1 MIIDTQ
7 QHFHNPGAPRGKG
20 PADYKMLSREE
31 GVTGTIQL
39 DEQEF
44 ALNLAAEEPLI
55 VGVVGRIAYT
65 PEFEKE
71 IEKWAANPL
80 FRGNR
85 CTGRELEEMDKDSR
99 FLSCMEILAEKG
111 LVLDLYR
118 ICGGGEAVTK
128 VFFNGPKT
136 LSDYFGNQHSLAC
149 LEKLA
154 ERVPKLCIV
163 IRHIAH
169 YPIGGK
175 PMSKTWKENF
185 GRIAAL
191 PNVYMKVS
199 GLMER
204 FVVTEHEKAPEM
216 LSYYRPTLDIIWELF
231 GEDRLMYGSDWPVCE
246 HAGDFI
252 ANGLHIVKPY
262 FAEKGEEACR
272 KFFWKNSKKAYKW
285 EPRLPSQ
292 K

>member
-7 QHFHNPGAPRGKG
+7 MHFNKPETPRGKG
-20 PADYKMLSREE
+20 PADYKVLTKQE
-31 GVTGTIQL
+31 GVTGVILL

-55 VGVVGRIAYT
+55 VGVVGRVDYT
-65 PEFEKE
+65 PQFGKE
-71 IEKWAANPL
+71 IEKWGANPL

-85 CTGRELEEMDKDSR
+85 CTGVELETLDQDGS
-99 FLSCMEILAEKG
+99 FLSCMEIMAERG

-128 VFFNGPKT
+128 VFYNGPKA
-136 LSDYFGNQHSLAC
+136 LSGYFGNQHSLAC
-149 LEKLA
+149 LEKLS

-169 YPIGGK
+169 YPIDGK
-175 PMSKTWKENF
+175 PMNKTWQENF
-185 GRIAAL
+185 RRIAAL
-191 PNVYMKVS
+191 PNVSMKVS

-204 FVVTEHEKAPEM
+204 FVVTEHERAPET
-216 LSYYRPTLDIIWELF
+216 LSYYRSTLDMIWDTF

-246 HAGDFI
+246 HSGDFI
-252 ANGLHIVKPY
+252 VNGIHIVRAY
-262 FAEKGEEACR
+262 FAEKGEEASR
-272 KFFWKNSKKAYKW
+272 KFFWKNSKKAYQW
-285 EPRLPSQ
+285 ESRLPSQ
-292 K
+292 R